1 MSKIDALLAA
11 AALQKASMP
20 GMSERERATYDAMLA
35 TLGKICAS
43 VHAAAIAN
51 DDHDGIIPILEKY
64 LELDQGRW
72 DLRAKLA
79 ESHLRAGNA
88 TEAIRHYRH
97 ACEGQPGNDALYFGL
112 GVALM
117 RSGCRNEAAAA
128 FEQAHGLNP
137 ANIGAAN
144 NLANLLAEQGEH
156 ARAIP
161 FIASALAQAPANPA
175 LLWTMALLSQES
187 GDLDAARIALE
198 TLLAINPDHAEA
210 YRLLGLQS
218 RFERDDPRLVAM
230 KDAHAR
236 TMQGSQPRIA
246 LGFSLFR
253 AEDQLQAFDAAWRY
267 LDEANKARW
276 ALAPFD
282 IDATRLR
289 LRQIEAIYT
298 PEFIARFKGAG
309 CEDAAPVFIV
319 GLPRSGTSLTE
330 QIVASHPSV
339 HGAGE
344 LDLLHTLNKTV
355 LTPGWDT
362 DPTFASRLRPEQFRQ
377 VGRSYLDH
385 LRSLSGNSAIHTD
398 KMPANFMLLGLIRL
412 ALPKA
417 RIIHCRREP
426 LASCFALY
434 TSYLPSQAQGYA
446 FDLEQISAYYLA
458 YSRLM
463 AHWHDVMGD
472 AIHTL
477 DHDALVADQ
486 EGETRKMLDF
496 IGVDFDPACLDFHQ
510 TQRAVRTLS
519 ATQIRQGLTKGTNDK
534 VLNYIEHLAP
544 LIRALVDGGVRLPER
559 ALQVLR
565 SE

>member
-1 MSKIDALLAA
+1 MMSKIDALLTA

-20 GMSERERATYDAMLA
+20 GMSEGERATFDTMLA

-43 VHAAAIAN
+43 VHATAIAN
-51 DDHDGIIPILEKY
+51 DDHANIIPILEKY
-64 LELDQGRW
+64 LKLDEGRW

-79 ESHLRAGNA
+79 ESHLRAGSA
-88 TEAIRHYRH
+88 TEAARHYRH
-97 ACEGQPGNDALYFGL
+97 ACESQSGNDALHFGL

-117 RSGCRNEAAAA
+117 RSGRKAEAAAA
-128 FEQAHGLNP
+128 FEQAHAINP

-161 FIASALAQAPANPA
+161 FIVSALAHAPAHPQ

-187 GDLDAARIALE
+187 GDLDASRMALE
-198 TLLAINPDHAEA
+198 TLLSINPDHAEA

-230 KDAHAR
+230 REAFAR
-236 TMQGSQPRIA
+236 TRPGSQPRIA
-246 LGFSLFR
+246 LGFALFR
-253 AEDQLQAFDAAWRY
+253 AEDQLQAFDAAWHY
-267 LDEANKARW
+267 LDEANRARF

-282 IDATRLR
+282 IDATRRRLR
-289 LRQIEAIYT
+289 LLETIYT
-298 PEFIARFKGAG
+298 PEFIERFKGGG
-309 CEDAAPVFIV
+309 CEDTAPVFIV

-362 DPTFASRLRPEQFRQ
+362 DPAFASRLRPEQFRQ
-377 VGRSYLDH
+377 VGVSYLDH
-385 LRSLSGNSAIHTD
+385 LRRLSGNSAVHID

-434 TSYLPSQAQGYA
+434 TSYLPSPAQGYS
-446 FDLEQISAYYLA
+446 FDLEQIGAYYLA
-458 YSRLM
+458 YNRLM

-486 EGETRKMLDF
+486 EGETRKLLDF
-496 IGVDFDPACLDFHQ
+496 IGLDFDPACLDFHQ
-510 TQRAVRTLS
+510 SQRAVRTLS

-534 VLNYIEHLAP
+534 VFNYIEYLAP
-544 LIRALVDGGVRLPER
+544 MIRILVEGGVRLPER
-559 ALQVLR
+559 AVQRL
-565 SE
+565 